1 MKHFWQFLF
10 VFLMISLQVHSQNAS
25 KIDSLSY
32 QLEIAKTDS
41 VKISILVSISRLY
54 SSDNLSMAVQYGQK
68 AVDIAE
74 SSKSSP
80 LIAHALMNMGFIYFQ
95 QGILDL
101 SVKQFYRCIQ
111 LYKDTK
117 NAEGEAN
124 VLTNIGAIHLQLQNF
139 LEAKEHFT
147 DALNAYNTIYSS
159 KNDTIPPY
167 QLISI
172 YNNLGIVHENL
183 REYSEGIDYYL
194 RGISI
199 ASRMNDTKST
209 LAMLYNNLGSSY
221 MKKGNSREA
230 LEAMNEALRIR
241 KSIGDKFGLASSYRM
256 LGIFY
261 SGQGEN
267 QKAIQTLKI
276 GLNLA
281 NSVGS
286 TPIQVSVYE
295 HLFSLYSKLNQPDS
309 ALKYHILY
317 KNLTDQ
323 QSKEETLKEISILEM
338 TAQFQEKEKVREL
351 EHKKQQQRIMFA
363 TIVLLLFVVILSLLY
378 ILSQS
383 RVRRLSLKNKNIEL
397 VSRNAELEKD
407 AMAVELELKNKELTT
422 NVMYQIRKNE
432 LINSIAEKLMANS
445 HNFKK
450 ENQSLI
456 KEIIRELENSQE
468 DSIWKEF
475 ETRFHQVHNQFYDK
489 LNNINPDLSPN
500 ERRLCAFLR
509 LNMSTKEIS
518 SITNQS
524 PRSIE
529 VARTRLRKKLNLTN
543 SDVGLIEHLS
553 SL

>member
-1 MKHFWQFLF
+1 MQTNGQ
-10 VFLMISLQVHSQNAS
+10 IAS
-25 KIDSLSY
+25 KIDSLNY
-32 QLEIAKTDS
+32 QLEAAKTDS
-41 VKISILVSISRLY
+41 AKISILVSISRQY
-54 SSDNLSMAVQYGQK
+54 SSGNLPMAVQYGQK
-68 AVDIAE
+68 ALDIAE
-74 SSKSSP
+74 LSKSNP
-80 LIAHALMNMGFIYFQ
+80 LIAHALMNMGYIYFQ
-95 QGILDL
+95 QGVLEL

-139 LEAKEHFT
+139 LEAKKYFT
-147 DALNAYNTIYSS
+147 DALNAYNIIYST
-159 KNDTIPPY
+159 KPDTIPPY
-167 QLISI
+167 QLITI

-183 REYSEGIDYYL
+183 SEYSEGIDYYL

-199 ASRMNDTKST
+199 ASRMHDTKST
-209 LAMLYNNLGSSY
+209 LAMLHNNLGSSY
-221 MKKGNSREA
+221 MKMGKSNEA

-256 LGIFY
+256 LGIYFT
-261 SGQGEN
+261 GQGEH
-267 QKAIQTLKI
+267 QKALEALKNGFTI
-276 GLNLA
+276 A

-286 TPIQVSVYE
+286 IPLQSSISE
-295 HLFSLYSKLNQPDS
+295 HLFNLYSQLNRPDS
-309 ALKYHILY
+309 ALKYHVLF
-317 KNLTDQ
+317 KNFSDQ

-338 TAQFQEKEKVREL
+338 TAQFQEKEKIREL
-351 EHKKQQQRIMFA
+351 EHNKQKLRFA
-363 TIVLLLFVVILSLLY
+363 YAAIVLILCVIIFGLLY
-378 ILSQS
+378 AVSQS
-383 RVRRLSLKNKNIEL
+383 RNRRLSLKNKNIEL
-397 VSRNAELEKD
+397 ANKNAELERE
-407 AMAVELELKNKELTT
+407 ALANELELKNKELTT

-432 LINSIAEKLMANS
+432 LINSIAEKLLANS

-450 ENQSLI
+450 ENQNLI
-456 KEIIRELENSQE
+456 REIIRELENSQE

-475 ETRFHQVHNQFYDK
+475 ETRFHLVHNQFYEK
-489 LNNINPDLSPN
+489 LNDINPDLSPN

-518 SITNQS
+518 SITGQS

>member
-1 MKHFWQFLF
+1 MKRAGQFIFFILF
-10 VFLMISLQVHSQNAS
+10 TTSLLHGQSTI

-32 QLEIAKTDS
+32 KLEIAKTDS
-41 VKISILVSISRLY
+41 AKISILVSISRLH

-80 LIAHALMNMGFIYFQ
+80 LIANALMNMGYIYFQ

-111 LYKDTK
+111 LYKETK

-139 LEAKEHFT
+139 LDAKKYFT
-147 DALNAYNTIYSS
+147 DALNAFNIIYSS
-159 KNDTIPPY
+159 KTDTTPPY
-167 QLISI
+167 QLITI

-183 REYSEGIDYYL
+183 SEFNEGINFYL
-194 RGISI
+194 RGISL
-199 ASRMNDTKST
+199 ARRMPDSKST
-209 LAMLYNNLGSSY
+209 LAMLYNNMGSSY
-221 MKKGNSREA
+221 MKMGNSREA
-230 LEAMNEALRIR
+230 LDAMSEALRIR
-241 KSIGDKFGLASSYRM
+241 ESIGDKYGQAASYRM
-256 LGIFY
+256 LGIFFIE
-261 SGQGEN
+261 QN
-267 QKAIQTLKI
+267 DHQKALHTLRK
-276 GLNLA
+276 GLSLA

-286 TPIQVSVYE
+286 TPLQVSIYE
-295 HLFSLYSKLNQPDS
+295 HLFNLFSMVNQPDS

-317 KNLTDQ
+317 KNLSDQ
-323 QSKEETLKEISILEM
+323 QSREETIKEINILEM
-338 TAQFQEKEKVREL
+338 TAQFQEKEKIREL
-351 EHKKQQQRIMFA
+351 EHKKQQQRFMFVA
-363 TIVLLLFVVILSLLY
+363 IILLFSVIILSLLY

-397 VSRNAELEKD
+397 ANRNAELEKD
-407 AMAVELELKNKELTT
+407 AMANELELKNKELTT

-432 LINSIAEKLMANS
+432 LINSIAERLLANS

-450 ENQSLI
+450 ENQGLI
-456 KEIIRELENSQE
+456 KEIIKDLENTQE

-489 LNNINPDLSPN
+489 LNEINPDLTPN

-518 SITNQS
+518 SITSQS

-543 SDVGLIEHLS
+543 SEVGLIEHLS